1 MATSV
6 APKKLDRRVRR
17 EAKALVAEVRK
28 ALGRH
33 GGRVEESA
41 RAELLRL
48 ADALE
53 KSVLAGDHDAAC
65 AGLAKLDEAAD
76 RHLSFARRS
85 TASEYARS
93 IGAAV
98 LIALFLR
105 AFVVEAFQI
114 PSGSMIPTMEVGDRI
129 FVNKFIYGLRIPFTQ
144 IKLFTYRKPK
154 RGEVI
159 VFISPADKDK
169 KDFIKR
175 VVAVEGDTVA
185 VRRNVLIV
193 NGHEVPQRQL
203 EGECVF
209 WDSDEKN
216 QNWTDRRDC
225 ARFEEEL
232 DGHRYLT
239 LHSSQHSYGREYPDL
254 GHGEPYVVP
263 EGHVFVMG
271 DNRDNSSDSRIWG
284 PVPLDNIKGKALVI
298 WLSIGE
304 PEGFRWRRLGQ
315 PVE

>member
-1 MATSV
+1 MVIAVS
-6 APKKLDRRVRR
+6 AKKLDRRVRR
-17 EAKALVAEVRK
+17 EAKALLAEVRQ
-28 ALGRH
+28 ALRRH
-33 GGRVEESA
+33 AARLDESV
-41 RAELLRL
+41 RAEITRT

-53 KSVLAGDHDAAC
+53 KAVQAQDHDVAC

-85 TASEYARS
+85 TVAEYARS

-129 FVNKFIYGLRIPFTQ
+129 FVNKFIYGLRIPFTNT
-144 IKLFTYRKPK
+144 KLFTYRKPK

-159 VFISPADKDK
+159 VFVSPVEPD

-175 VVAVEGDTVA
+175 VVAVEGDTIA
-185 VRRNVLIV
+185 VRHNVLFV
-193 NGHEVPQRQL
+193 NGREVPQRQL
-203 EGECVF
+203 QGDCVY
-209 WDSDEKN
+209 WDSDERTHEWSDHKG
-216 QNWTDRRDC
+216 C

-232 DGHRYLT
+232 DGHRYIT
-239 LHSSQHSYGREYPDL
+239 VHSSPHSYGREYPDL
-254 GHGEPYVVP
+254 GRDEAYVVP
-263 EGHVFVMG
+263 AGHVFVMG
-271 DNRDNSSDSRIWG
+271 DNRDNSNDSRFWG
-284 PVPLDNIKGKALVI
+284 PVPQDNIKGKALVI
-298 WLSIGE
+298 WLSMGE

-315 PVE
+315 TVD